1 MKYVLDSSVA
11 FKWVVPEAL
20 SDKAIQLRDQF
31 RQGIYEFLAPDVFPV
46 EIGHALT
53 RAERQGRVSPVDGF
67 VLWTAIMAECP
78 KLFPSVSLMPR
89 AYAIS
94 SQSRTG
100 VYDCLYLA
108 LAERENCE
116 LITADQRLV
125 SIVQPRFSRIVS
137 LASVP

>member
-20 SDKAIQLRDQF
+20 SDKAIELQDQL
-31 RQGIYEFLAPDVFPV
+31 RQGIHEFLAPDIFPV

-89 AYAIS
+89 AYVIS
-94 SQSRTG
+94 SQLRIG

-108 LAERENCE
+108 LAERQNCG
-116 LITADQRLV
+116 LITADQRLI
-125 SIVQPRFSRIVS
+125 SNVQPHFSRIVP